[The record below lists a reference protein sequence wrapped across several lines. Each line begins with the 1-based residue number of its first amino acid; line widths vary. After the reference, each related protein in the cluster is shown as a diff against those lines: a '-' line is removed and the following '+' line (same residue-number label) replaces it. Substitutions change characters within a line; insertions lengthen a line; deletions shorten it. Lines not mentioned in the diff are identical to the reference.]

1 MEKLT
6 QELTTAEGFC
16 KVMNDNAAELG
27 TDLKATMIRT
37 EELNDGTVVQVEG
50 MTPDAIKNLFNQQIT
65 KVNADETGISF
76 KTPGEPVQVYVD
88 DTVIEPVET
97 ELLDGVVQ
105 VYNKAIDNSA
115 VTGIKLSLVE
125 GLREGE
131 ANVEANATIG
141 TLSIEGTSD
150 EVTYELDDVGDFESF
165 TIDGAN
171 LKVGDTPLTAKKY
184 SVTIIATSGEDIE
197 SKAFE
202 INVAAAYPE
211 ISTFTITPV
220 DGLLEGNPNVA
231 ANAVVA
237 NMTANGGTE
246 PYTYTL
252 REDGVNGADNASFKV
267 DGTTLKVN
275 ETPLTVKDYKVAMT
289 VTDKQG
295 KTKDQNATISVKA
308 PEITAL
314 NVAVEEGLTAPLA
327 VDTLV
332 ANLTTEGGI
341 APYTYS
347 IKEENDYAE
356 FKVDGTTIKVA
367 TQIDSEGTKNITVVV
382 TDKNN
387 KTKEQAT
394 EISIAGAGA

>member
-16 KVMNDNAAELG
+16 SVMNANATELG

-37 EELNDGTVVQVEG
+37 EELEDGTEVQIEG
-50 MTPDAIKNLFNQQIT
+50 MTPDAMKNLFNQQIT
-65 KVNADETGISF
+65 KANATETEISF

-141 TLSIEGTSD
+141 TLSIEGTAD

-184 SVTIIATSGEDIE
+184 SVTIIATSSEDIE
-197 SKAFE
+197 SKAFD
-202 INVAAAYPE
+202 INVEAAYPE

-231 ANAVVA
+231 ADAVVA

-246 PYTYTL
+246 PYTYAL
-252 REDGVNGADNASFKV
+252 REDGVNGVDNASFKV

-275 ETPLTVKDYKVAMT
+275 GTPLTVKDYKVAMT

-314 NVAVEEGLTAPLA
+314 NVAVEEGLKVPLA

-332 ANLTTEGGI
+332 ANLTAEGGI

-347 IKEENDYAE
+347 IKSGGDAAS

>member
-16 KVMNDNAAELG
+16 KVMNDNAETLG
-27 TDLKATMIRT
+27 TDLRATMIRT
-37 EELNDGTVVQVEG
+37 EELDDGTVVQVEG

-65 KVNADETGISF
+65 KANADETGISF

-141 TLSIEGTSD
+141 TLSVEGTSD

-165 TIDGAN
+165 TIDGTN

-184 SVTIIATSGEDIE
+184 SVTIIATSGEDVE
-197 SKAFE
+197 SKAFD

-220 DGLLEGNPNVA
+220 SGLLEGNPNVA

-332 ANLTTEGGI
+332 ANLTAEGGI

>member
-37 EELNDGTVVQVEG
+37 EELDDGTVVQVEG

-76 KTPGEPVQVYVD
+76 KTPGESVQVYVD

-150 EVTYELDDVGDFESF
+150 KVTYELDDVGDFESF

-197 SKAFE
+197 SKAFD

-220 DGLLEGNPNVA
+220 SGLLEGNPNVA

-367 TQIDSEGTKNITVVV
+367 TQIDSEGTKNITVIV

-394 EISIAGAGA
+394 EISIAGA

>member
-16 KVMNDNAAELG
+16 SVMNANATELG

-37 EELNDGTVVQVEG
+37 EELEDGTEVQIEG
-50 MTPDAIKNLFNQQIT
+50 MTPDAMKNLFNQQIT
-65 KVNADETGISF
+65 KANATETGVSF

-105 VYNKAIDNSA
+105 IYNKAIDNSA

-197 SKAFE
+197 SKAFD
-202 INVAAAYPE
+202 INVEAAY
-211 ISTFTITPV
+211 
-220 DGLLEGNPNVA
+220 
-231 ANAVVA
+231 
-237 NMTANGGTE
+237 
-246 PYTYTL
+246 
-252 REDGVNGADNASFKV
+252 
-267 DGTTLKVN
+267 
-275 ETPLTVKDYKVAMT
+275 
-289 VTDKQG
+289 
-295 KTKDQNATISVKA
+295 

-314 NVAVEEGLTAPLA
+314 NVVVEEGLTAPLT

-332 ANLTTEGGI
+332 ANLTTEGGE

-347 IKEENDYAE
+347 IKEENDYAD

-382 TDKNN
+382 TDTNS